1 MQNQTDEKNQTK
13 SDSQVAAT
21 DFVQDDFFEKGHWWL
36 KIRQIF
42 LNLIFSLV
50 LILPIL
56 ILFNSIAE
64 GRIWATIYFWQY
76 ADGFQLSNYLKS
88 FILLAF
94 IVILVFSLMFLFR
107 NNYQE
112 KQVYPNRLTYDS
124 GNLETRKQ
132 ILEQLYSER
141 FGSSDLRHELKYY
154 AVDGEQ
160 NFSDT
165 LIEDLFKQEGV
176 AIK

>member
-1 MQNQTDEKNQTK
+1 MNNQAKESNSMKIESHVT
-13 SDSQVAAT
+13 AT

-36 KIRQIF
+36 KIRQVF
-42 LNLIFSLV
+42 LNLIFLVV
-50 LILPIL
+50 LILPIM

-64 GRIWATIYFWQY
+64 KRIWRFLYFWQY
-76 ADGFQLSNYLKS
+76 QDGFELSDYLKT

-94 IVILVFSLMFLFR
+94 IFTLVISLFFLFR

-112 KQVYPNRLTYDS
+112 KNIYPKHRTY
-124 GNLETRKQ
+124 NEVQLKERKQ
-132 ILEQLYSER
+132 ILESLYTER
-141 FGSSDLRHELKYY
+141 FGDSEKRQQSKYY
-154 AVDGEQ
+154 AVDGKQ

-176 AIK
+176 EIK